1 MIFSNL
7 DGGYKKVPVTF
18 NIGLFKDLVAKGKT
32 QRSLSL
38 WLSDTEYLDPMTRLP
53 IPREIVDLAL
63 PEPEALSMEMFTCRR
78 VDLDEIASEFEK
90 LGAHPSPTSHEL
102 PRQEIS
108 SLAANLTTTERNTL
122 YKMILGMARER
133 YGYNPD
139 SKRNAATGS
148 NSGSIA
154 SDLEKHGLDVDVD
167 TIRKHLQAAA
177 ELLTQTD
184 SVNR

>member
-1 MIFSNL
+1 MKFSDL
-7 DGGYKKVPVTF
+7 GGGYRKVPVTF
-18 NIGLFKDLVAKGKT
+18 NLELLKDLSANGKT
-32 QRSLSL
+32 RKALAL
-38 WLSDTEYLDPMTRLP
+38 WRCDDEVLDPMTRLP
-53 IPREIVDLAL
+53 MPREIVSLAH
-63 PEPEALSMEMFTCRR
+63 PGSEAPSMEMFTCRR

-108 SLAANLTTTERNTL
+108 SVAANLTTTERNTL

-154 SDLEKHGLDVDVD
+154 SDLEKHGLEVDVD

-177 ELLTQTD
+177 ELLT
-184 SVNR
+184 

>member
-63 PEPEALSMEMFTCRR
+63 PEPEALSIEMFTCRR
-78 VDLDEIASEFEK
+78 VDLDELASDFK
-90 LGAHPSPTSHEL
+90 NLVSTSPSTSHEL
-102 PRQEIS
+102 PRRDTP
-108 SLAANLTTTERNTL
+108 SLAINLTTTERTTL
-122 YKMILGMARER
+122 YKMILGMAFER
-133 YGYNPD
+133 YGYDPD

-154 SDLEKHGLDVDVD
+154 SDLEKHGLEVDVD

-177 ELLTQTD
+177 ELLT
-184 SVNR
+184 